1 MVVIKRYPNRKL
13 YNTIAKQY
21 ISLDGVAELVR
32 QGSEIKVVDNASG
45 EDLTAF
51 TLTQIILGQEKK
63 QDGLLTHS
71 FLMDLIRTRGERMS
85 ALRNSLRSP
94 LPFWRQIDEEI
105 KERLQ
110 ALVQAGEL
118 SENEANHL
126 IEKLLSPAAI
136 PNSQSQ
142 LSSDMVAFFTR
153 NKLPSRED
161 LQRLDNQLD
170 DLNKKLA
177 EITGKEL

>member
-13 YNTIAKQY
+13 YDTIAKQY

-32 QGSEIKVVDNASG
+32 QGSEIEVVDNASG

-85 ALRNSLRSP
+85 AFRNSLRSP
-94 LPFWRQIDEEI
+94 LLFWRQIDEEI

-110 ALVQAGEL
+110 ALVKAGEL

-126 IEKLLSPAAI
+126 VEKLLSPAAI
-136 PNSQSQ
+136 PNSESR
-142 LSSDMVAFFTR
+142 LSPDMEAFFAR

-170 DLNKKLA
+170 ELSKKLA